1 MKAELINHKPI
12 PLPPPTV
19 ILTLTYEEAR
29 SLLCVCNNI
38 GGNSD
43 RRDHTD
49 AIGCALENIGV
60 SAEDFWCQGD
70 LTLKGSVPCDE

>member
-1 MKAELINHKPI
+1 MKAELIKHKPI
-12 PLPPPTV
+12 PLPPPTIV
-19 ILTLTYEEAR
+19 LTLTYEEAR
-29 SLLCVCNNI
+29 SLLSVCNNI

-49 AIGCALENIGV
+49 AIGSALQNIGIE
-60 SAEDFWCQGD
+60 SDDDWCCGD